1 MNQPNQCV
9 VPYRNFNGTR
19 SSLAEQ
25 HQTQQSF
32 ARIGL
37 LWCSFAIADLSCNTP
52 GCAFD
57 KHDGTGGRAP
67 GECTST
73 SDILSDYEISRIIKD
88 FSIKANYDKKGG
100 RWTGWLGM
108 GINGILH
115 SYITLSEYHTL
126 ISSRATLYD
135 LVQGREVLATA
146 KAVNVS
152 ELVNSLL
159 RLPL

>member
-1 MNQPNQCV
+1 
-9 VPYRNFNGTR
+9 
-19 SSLAEQ
+19 
-25 HQTQQSF
+25 
-32 ARIGL
+32 
-37 LWCSFAIADLSCNTP
+37 
-52 GCAFD
+52 
-57 KHDGTGGRAP
+57 
-67 GECTST
+67 
-73 SDILSDYEISRIIKD
+73 
-88 FSIKANYDKKGG
+88 
-100 RWTGWLGM
+100 M

-135 LVQGREVLATA
+135 LVQGGEVLATA